1 MTPDARNDA
10 RRRLI
15 RFAVLGIAAYA
26 VAMIATIPAS
36 AVLKNRPWRAGISGT
51 VWNGEVGITG
61 GGQAEWRWAPLRSI
75 AGLGYAADWKLRG
88 PDTELG
94 GRAIAG
100 FTSVVFDKV
109 SGSANAGL
117 ISVLRPNLPFTCDM
131 TAQIEMERMEMGGS
145 GQMMQARV
153 LSDPGSCGMRGMAA
167 ARTQVPAL
175 LFTAEKTGNATRI
188 RLAPAT
194 QRMKTL
200 IEGTLSPTG
209 QLELTLTPEG
219 AQMLPFLPLPPGQPF
234 RTTL

>member
-1 MTPDARNDA
+1 MTTPDARNDA

-15 RFAVLGIAAYA
+15 RFAALGIAAYA
-26 VAMIATIPAS
+26 VAMVATIPAS

-61 GGQAEWRWAPLRSI
+61 GGSAEWRWAPLRSLL
-75 AGLGYAADWKLRG
+75 GLGYAADWKLRG

-100 FTSVVFDKV
+100 FSSVVLDKV
-109 SGSANAGL
+109 SGSANASL

-131 TAQIEMERMEMGGS
+131 TAQVEMDRMVMGGS

-153 LSDPGSCGMRGMAA
+153 LSDPGTCGLRGMG
-167 ARTQVPAL
+167 ARTQVPSL
-175 LFTAEKTGNATRI
+175 LFTAEKVGSITRI
-188 RLAPAT
+188 RVAPAT
-194 QRMKTL
+194 QRLKTL
-200 IEGTLSPTG
+200 INGTLSASG

-219 AQMLPFLPLPPGQPF
+219 AETLPFLPIPPGQPF
-234 RTTL
+234 KTTL